1 MDSIS
6 VNKLLFSSIKTFLL
20 KKIAS
25 IIIGS
30 MIIEKILVYLSSKP
44 FIRKKIKIGAIAM
57 AYMSSLNKPEYR
69 IADLVRYKIYVN
81 ITEYLGTSLYFF
93 KENPEIFSA
102 YLVSE
107 LLVNDDVCID
117 IGANMGSYTFL
128 MANQVKQCKVFAFEP
143 NPDLY
148 AMLLKSIYLNQ
159 VSKLVVV
166 EKLAIYSKSGETLK
180 FYYSNNPHN
189 SGTSSLVNHGVYVKE
204 DNFILIKTITLNDY
218 FKDNLIDKCKLVK
231 IDVERAELE
240 VIKGMSELL
249 QQQRISYIILEQM
262 AGSEAQYLLESFG
275 YNGWLIDETGQ
286 VLVDTKLVED
296 DYFGN
301 FIFVSSIC
309 LDEFKN
315 KYSERFSLN

>member
-1 MDSIS
+1 MNSIS
-6 VNKLLFSSIKTFLL
+6 SKSMRTFIL
-20 KKIAS
+20 KKITS
-25 IIIGS
+25 IIMS
-30 MIIEKILVYLSSKP
+30 RMVLEKFFIYLSSKP
-44 FIRKKIKIGAIAM
+44 FIRKKLKIGAIAM
-57 AYMSSLNKPEYR
+57 TYMSSLYKPEYR
-69 IADLVRYKIYVN
+69 IADLSPYKIYVN
-81 ITEYLGTSLYFF
+81 ITEYLGASLYFF

-107 LLVNDDVCID
+107 LLVNGDIAID

-128 MANQVKQCKVFAFEP
+128 MANKEKQCKVFAFEP

-148 AMLLKSIYLNQ
+148 VMLLKSIALNQ

-189 SGTSSLVNHGVYVKE
+189 SGTSSLINHGVYVKA

-218 FKDNLIDKCKLVK
+218 FRYKLIDKCKLVK

-249 QQQRISYIILEQM
+249 QEQRISYIILEQM
-262 AGSEAQYLLESFG
+262 AGSEAQYLLESLG
-275 YNGWLIDETGQ
+275 YHGWLIDEIRQ
-286 VLVDTKLVED
+286 VLIAPKQVEK

-309 LDEFKN
+309 LDDFKK
-315 KYSERFSLN
+315 KYSKFLV